1 MVWDLLVQRLSNALS
16 SVVESFMFGLADV
29 LVVLLFLILGWV
41 VGNVLVDALKAFF
54 KQIKFKASLKKRGL
68 DKALFGFSVETVL
81 SKFVKLMTYAA
92 FLGIAADVVNLTFLG
107 DIVYWFVGYVPLFV
121 QGAVIITV
129 ALLSAGYVAKHLRE
143 SKVAFSNLFAGLLQL
158 LVGYVALVMALPLIL
173 PNADVSILS
182 TAFTLFVLALAVALG
197 FGLAIALGLG
207 LKDTV
212 SDIAKKKKS
221 DLERII

>member
-29 LVVLLFLILGWV
+29 LVVLLFIILGWV
-41 VGNVLVDALKAFF
+41 VGNVLVDALSAFF
-54 KQIKFKASLKKRGL
+54 KQIRFKQSLKKRGL
-68 DKALFGFSVETVL
+68 EDSLFGFSLETVFE
-81 SKFVKLMTYAA
+81 KFVKLMTYAA

-107 DIVYWFVGYVPLFV
+107 DLVYWFVGYVPLFV
-121 QGAVIITV
+121 QGAVIVTI
-129 ALLSAGYVAKHLRE
+129 ALLASAYVTRHMRE
-143 SKVAFSNLFAGLLQL
+143 SKIPFSNMFATLLQL
-158 LVGYVALVMALPLIL
+158 VVGYVALVMALPLVL

-182 TAFTLFVLALAVALG
+182 TAFTLFVLALAVAIG

-221 DLERII
+221 DFEKII